1 MESGFA
7 EKTAANNLATA
18 IATLHAENGYAVPNR
33 FEVIILAPPKMTN
46 YAEQR
51 RVSMRCESINL
62 PGRNLNSGTDTNIYG
77 PTREIVDGVTYA
89 DDINMTFQASS
100 GLEERVFF
108 EEWQALAFD
117 ERSWNVGYYKDYI
130 SEGIDIYLMNRQDE
144 RKYGIKLMEAFPKTI
159 GAQEL
164 SQSANNELIKLA
176 VTFSFRYW
184 TTLDTNRTVS
194 LGGNASNTAV
204 SSTRNFS
211 LNMPASVTRLGG
223 SSGNVSYDYTQP
235 NDNRN

>member
-1 MESGFA
+1 MEPSFA

-51 RVSMRCESINL
+51 RVSLRCESINL
-62 PGRNLNSGTDTNIYG
+62 PGRNLNSMTDSNIYG

-108 EEWQALAFD
+108 EKWQELAFH
-117 ERSWNVGYYKDYI
+117 ERSWNVGYYNDYI
-130 SEGIDIYLMNRQDE
+130 GEVDIYLMNRQDE
-144 RKYGIKLMEAFPKTI
+144 RQYGIKLMEAFPKTI
-159 GAQEL
+159 GGTDL
-164 SQSANNELIKLA
+164 SQGANNELIKLS
-176 VTFSFRYW
+176 VTFSYRYW
-184 TTLDTNRTVS
+184 TTLDVNRSAPLVS
-194 LGGNASNTAV
+194 ATETFNRDQRDIATAIIEANIPKV
-204 SSTRNFS
+204 
-211 LNMPASVTRLGG
+211 LTRL
-223 SSGNVSYDYTQP
+223 
-235 NDNRN
+235 

>member
-1 MESGFA
+1 MERFA
-7 EKTAANNLATA
+7 EKTAANNLASA
-18 IATLHAENGYAVPNR
+18 IATLHGKDGYAVPNR
-33 FEVIILAPPKMTN
+33 FEVIITAPTPN
-46 YAEQR
+46 YSEQR
-51 RVSMRCESINL
+51 KVSLRCESINL

-100 GLEERVFF
+100 GLDERVFF
-108 EEWQALAFD
+108 EKWQELAFH
-117 ERSWNVGYYKDYI
+117 ERSWNVGYYNDYI
-130 SEGIDIYLMNRQDE
+130 GEVDIYLMNRQDE
-144 RKYGIKLMEAFPKTI
+144 RRFGIKLMEVFPKTI
-159 GAQEL
+159 GATDL

-184 TTLDTNRTVS
+184 TTLDAGRAVS